1 MLSRTDYWLLCG
13 DVQRRGGNVKSSV
26 MLVQT
31 CIFPGGGGEGEGTSF
46 RKSYSYVPLQKIRCL
61 CRFGLKT
68 GIDYAHFG
76 LESGMV
82 FEGTTVVYEGKSH
95 NGMALDER

>member
-31 CIFPGGGGEGEGTSF
+31 CISPGGGGGGGGGGHSL
-46 RKSYSYVPLQKIRCL
+46 SQI
-61 CRFGLKT
+61 
-68 GIDYAHFG
+68 I
-76 LESGMV
+76 
-82 FEGTTVVYEGKSH
+82 
-95 NGMALDER
+95 

>member
-13 DVQRRGGNVKSSV
+13 DVQRRGGNIKISV

-31 CIFPGGGGEGEGTSF
+31 CILPGGGGKGEGTPF
-46 RKSYSYVPLQKIRCL
+46 RKSYSYVPLQKVRFL
-61 CRFGLKT
+61 CRSGLKT
-68 GIDYAHFG
+68 GIDFAHFG